1 MDIIHCKP
9 FFVFALCLVSPSCK
23 VVKATQMYSL
33 SYLLATY
40 LRPIWPPI
48 PGKKKCLKGTSKHT
62 MLLDQQ
68 KLRNHCMLHYNITE
82 CDRYLWRSNCLWTLT
97 LADFSF
103 FSANSQKSSIIIE
116 SSLILISYFSKE
128 VSMKI
133 GRLFLRKPCVLH
145 SWPTAWKQLK
155 SSCLV
160 CQVFYA
166 NN

>member
-1 MDIIHCKP
+1 MNPLQAILC
-9 FFVFALCLVSPSCK
+9 LCLVPCFPILQSCQSNTN
-23 VVKATQMYSL
+23 VQSL
-33 SYLLATY
+33 LSAGHFLTTY
-40 LRPIWPPI
+40 IAANSS
-48 PGKKKCLKGTSKHT
+48 KKKCLKGTSKHT